1 MPKNPCPLGRRD
13 AAALASMNVRARVTA
28 FGVEYL
34 ARPLAVLRLASDP
47 GKVSP
52 RFQPRNEIGRYV
64 SYAFLRTAIAFEWAI
79 VTAEA
84 EGTR

>member
-1 MPKNPCPLGRRD
+1 MPKNSCPRGRRD

-34 ARPLAVLRLASDP
+34 ARPLELLRPAPNP

-64 SYAFLRTAIAFEWAI
+64 SYASLRTAIAFECAM

-84 EGTR
+84 EETR